1 VQTVAMISA
10 AEKRWRDKIND
21 PTLTD
26 AQRDEAAIKYDR
38 IVKRRQKTKKRG
50 PYNKTVPEEPMYSP
64 FDGESLRDYRARH
77 DEWARRYPKAAGAA
91 DAERAANGQR
101 LVGHD
106 APVVSMPTPKPVAKP
121 APAPESKP
129 ARPTVLNEADA
140 WKPSD
145 LERALD
151 RSANVI
157 RDGQPRPTIKPVV
170 QPHKFPML
178 PGATDEE
185 SKSCWLLDGWGNRM
199 TIAEREKHVANRDA
213 YDARMT
219 AKREA
224 EKAALIAS
232 LPLRDVKAEERARQE
247 QQAAEQR
254 IQIRAEQPPAF
265 SEPNRG
271 NPMSAVEL
279 QKLTQPTMQNSDG
292 GISVEPDK
300 RRWLP
305 DLAVSLAQHLS
316 TERRTELV
324 KEPVLAVVVLST

>member
-1 VQTVAMISA
+1 
-10 AEKRWRDKIND
+10 
-21 PTLTD
+21 LTD
-26 AQRDEAAIKYDR
+26 EQRDAAAKNYDR

-50 PYNKTVPEEPMYSP
+50 PYNKNVPDEPMYSP
-64 FDGESLRDYRARH
+64 FDGESMRDYRIRH
-77 DEWARRYPKAAGAA
+77 DEWARRYPKAAAEA
-91 DAERAANGQR
+91 DAERAANNQR
-101 LVGHD
+101 LVGYD
-106 APVVSMPTPKPVAKP
+106 APVVSTPTPKPVAKP
-121 APAPESKP
+121 VAKATPAPKP
-129 ARPTVLNEADA
+129 APVPVEEVDPVTQ
-140 WKPSD
+140 
-145 LERALD
+145 ALRMLSHKD
-151 RSANVI
+151 DVR
-157 RDGQPRPTIKPVV
+157 QPRPVARPVV
-170 QPHKFPML
+170 QQRKYPML

-199 TIAEREKHVANRDA
+199 TISEREKHVANRDA

-232 LPLRDVKAEERARQE
+232 LPVRDVKAEERARQE

-254 IQIRAEQPPAF
+254 MQIRAEQPPAH

-271 NPMSAVEL
+271 NPLSAIDL
-279 QKLTQPTMQNSDG
+279 QKLKSPTMQNSDG